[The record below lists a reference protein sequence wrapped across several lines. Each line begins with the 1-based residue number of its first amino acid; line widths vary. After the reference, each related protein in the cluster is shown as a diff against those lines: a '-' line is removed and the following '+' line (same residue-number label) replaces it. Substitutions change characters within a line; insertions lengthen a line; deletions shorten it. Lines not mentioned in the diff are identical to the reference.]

1 MTDPTVSLDKRLNAY
16 RPDRAD
22 ESLRGLVQAE
32 RFVPG
37 KPMRIADPM
46 VDVRFEPRG
55 DAPITT
61 QFLYG
66 DDVLVF
72 DDDNGWCWIQNERD
86 GYVGYVVDTSLDR
99 RTGDPT
105 HIVIAPRT
113 FVYPGSDLKFP
124 RTKALS
130 MGSLVTIT
138 GGEERRGTLYAMLP
152 SGEAIIAKHLVP
164 IDEVAEDHVAVA
176 ETLLHTPYLWGGVSG
191 FGIDCSG
198 LVQLALLMTGQGVLR
213 DSDMQAASIGEA
225 IEPDPDYH
233 NLRRGDFVFWKGH
246 AAMMASHSTLLH
258 ASGHTMSVTL
268 EPLRDAIERIA
279 YLYGKPTAVRRL
291 T

>member
-1 MTDPTVSLDKRLNAY
+1 LKAEIPTLDKRLNAL
-16 RPDRAD
+16 RPDLAD
-22 ESLRGLVQAE
+22 ERLRDMVEAE
-32 RFVPG
+32 RFVEG
-37 KPMRIADPM
+37 KLMRITDPV
-46 VDVRFEPRG
+46 VDVRSEPRG
-55 DAPITT
+55 DAGIAT

-72 DDDNGWCWIQNERD
+72 EDDNGWCWVQNERD
-86 GYVGYVVDTSLDR
+86 GYVGYVVDTTIDR
-99 RTGDPT
+99 RVDEPT
-105 HIVIAPRT
+105 HIIIAPRT
-113 FVYPGSDLKFP
+113 FLYPGSDLKYP

-138 GGEERRGTLYAMLP
+138 GGEERRGTLYGILP

-164 IDEVAEDHVAVA
+164 IDEVTQDHVAVA
-176 ETLLHTPYLWGGVSG
+176 ETLMHTPYLWGGVSG

-198 LVQLALLMTGQGVLR
+198 LIQLSLLMTGLPVLR
-213 DSDMQAASIGEA
+213 DTDMQAASIGDL
-225 IEPDPDYH
+225 IEPDEDYH
-233 NLRRGDFVFWKGH
+233 NLQRGDFVFWKGH
-246 AAMMASHSTLLH
+246 VAMMASHSMLLH

-291 T
+291 

>member
-1 MTDPTVSLDKRLNAY
+1 LKAETVNLDKRLNAF
-16 RPDRAD
+16 RPDLAD
-22 ESLRGLVQAE
+22 ESLRGLVEAE
-32 RFVPG
+32 RFTTG
-37 KPMRIADPM
+37 MPMRIADPV
-46 VDVRFEPRG
+46 VDVRSEPRG
-55 DAPITT
+55 DAGITT

-72 DDDNGWCWIQNERD
+72 EDDNGWCWVQNERD
-86 GYVGYVVDTSLDR
+86 GYVGYVVDTTLDL
-99 RTGDPT
+99 RTDEPT

-130 MGSLVTIT
+130 MGSLVTVT
-138 GGEERRGTLYAMLP
+138 GGQERRGTLYAMLP

-164 IDEVAEDHVAVA
+164 IDEVTDDHVAVA
-176 ETLLHTPYLWGGVSG
+176 ETLMHTPYLWGGVSG

-198 LVQLALLMTGQGVLR
+198 LIQLSLLMTGQGVLR
-213 DSDMQAASIGEA
+213 DSDMQAASIGEL
-225 IEPDPDYH
+225 IEPDKDYH
-233 NLRRGDFVFWKGH
+233 NLQRGDFLFWTGH
-246 AAMMASHSTLLH
+246 AAMMASHSMVLH

-268 EPLRDAIERIA
+268 EPLREAIERIA

-291 T
+291 

>member
-1 MTDPTVSLDKRLNAY
+1 LNIETAALDKRLNAF
-16 RPDRAD
+16 RRDIAD
-22 ESLRGLVQAE
+22 VSLRGLVEAE
-32 RFVPG
+32 RFVEG
-37 KPMRIADPM
+37 KPMRVADPV
-46 VDVRFEPRG
+46 VDVRSEPRG
-55 DAPITT
+55 DASITT
-61 QFLYG
+61 QFLHG

-72 DDDNGWCWIQNERD
+72 EDDNGWCWVQNERD
-86 GYVGYVVDTSLDR
+86 GYVGYVVDTTLGER
-99 RTGDPT
+99 AQDPT

-124 RTKALS
+124 HTRALS
-130 MGSLVTIT
+130 MGSLVTIV
-138 GGEERRGTLYAMLP
+138 GGEERRGTLYGMLP
-152 SGEAIIAKHLVP
+152 SGEAMIAKHLVE

-198 LVQLALLMTGQGVLR
+198 LVQLCLLMTGQGVLR
-213 DSDMQAASIGEA
+213 DSDMQAASIGEL
-225 IEPDPDYH
+225 IEPEGDYS
-233 NLRRGDFVFWKGH
+233 NLQRGDFVFWKGH
-246 AAMMASHSTLLH
+246 AAMMASHSMLIH

-291 T
+291 

>member
-1 MTDPTVSLDKRLNAY
+1 MNAETVNLDKRLHAF
-16 RPDRAD
+16 RPDLAD
-22 ESLRGLVQAE
+22 ESLRGLVEAE
-32 RFVPG
+32 RFTTG
-37 KPMRIADPM
+37 MPMRIADPV
-46 VDVRFEPRG
+46 VDVRSQPRG
-55 DAPITT
+55 DAGITT

-72 DDDNGWCWIQNERD
+72 EDDNGWCWVQNERD
-86 GYVGYVVDTSLDR
+86 GYVGYVVDTTLDL
-99 RTGDPT
+99 RTDEPT

-130 MGSLVTIT
+130 MGSLVTVT
-138 GGEERRGTLYAMLP
+138 GGQERRGTLYAMLP

-164 IDEVAEDHVAVA
+164 IDEVTDDHVAVA
-176 ETLLHTPYLWGGVSG
+176 ETLMHTPYLWGGVSG

-198 LVQLALLMTGQGVLR
+198 LIQLSLLMTGQGVLR
-213 DSDMQAASIGEA
+213 DSDMQAASIGEL
-225 IEPDPDYH
+225 IEPDKDYH
-233 NLRRGDFVFWKGH
+233 NLQRGDFLFWTGH
-246 AAMMASHSTLLH
+246 AAMMASHSMVLH

-268 EPLRDAIERIA
+268 EPLRETIERIA

-291 T
+291 

>member
-1 MTDPTVSLDKRLNAY
+1 LNAETVNLDKRLHAF
-16 RPDRAD
+16 RPDLAD
-22 ESLRGLVQAE
+22 ESLRGLVEAE
-32 RFVPG
+32 RFTTG
-37 KPMRIADPM
+37 MPMRIADPV
-46 VDVRFEPRG
+46 VDVRSQPRG
-55 DAPITT
+55 DAGITT

-72 DDDNGWCWIQNERD
+72 EDDNGWCWVQNERD
-86 GYVGYVVDTSLDR
+86 GYVGYVVDTTLDL
-99 RTGDPT
+99 RTDEPT

-130 MGSLVTIT
+130 MGSLVTVT
-138 GGEERRGTLYAMLP
+138 GGQERRGTLYAMLP

-164 IDEVAEDHVAVA
+164 IDEVTDDHVAVA
-176 ETLLHTPYLWGGVSG
+176 ETLMHTPYLWGGVSG

-198 LVQLALLMTGQGVLR
+198 LIQLSLLMTGQGVLR
-213 DSDMQAASIGEA
+213 DSDMQAASIGEL
-225 IEPDPDYH
+225 IEPDKDYH
-233 NLRRGDFVFWKGH
+233 NLQRGDFLFWTGH
-246 AAMMASHSTLLH
+246 AAMMASHSMVLH

-268 EPLRDAIERIA
+268 EPLRETIERIA

-291 T
+291 

>member
-1 MTDPTVSLDKRLNAY
+1 MKAETVNLDKRLNAF
-16 RPDRAD
+16 RPDLAD
-22 ESLRGLVQAE
+22 ESLRGLVEAE
-32 RFVPG
+32 RFTAG
-37 KPMRIADPM
+37 MPMRIADPV
-46 VDVRFEPRG
+46 VDVRSEPRG
-55 DAPITT
+55 DAGITT

-72 DDDNGWCWIQNERD
+72 EDDNGWCWVQNERD
-86 GYVGYVVDTSLDR
+86 GYVGYVVDTTLDL
-99 RTGDPT
+99 RTHEPT

-130 MGSLVTIT
+130 MGSLVTVT
-138 GGEERRGTLYAMLP
+138 GGQERRGTLYAMLP

-164 IDEVAEDHVAVA
+164 IDEVTDDHVAVA
-176 ETLLHTPYLWGGVSG
+176 ETLMHTPYLWGGVSG

-198 LVQLALLMTGQGVLR
+198 LIQLSLLMTGQGVLR
-213 DSDMQAASIGEA
+213 DLDMQAASIGEL
-225 IEPDPDYH
+225 IEPDKDYH
-233 NLRRGDFVFWKGH
+233 NLQRGDFLFWTGH
-246 AAMMASHSTLLH
+246 AAMMASHSMVLH

-268 EPLRDAIERIA
+268 EPLREAIERIA

-291 T
+291 

>member
-1 MTDPTVSLDKRLNAY
+1 LKAETVNLDKRLNAF
-16 RPDRAD
+16 RPDLAD
-22 ESLRGLVQAE
+22 ESLRGLVEAE
-32 RFVPG
+32 RFTTG
-37 KPMRIADPM
+37 MPMRIADPV
-46 VDVRFEPRG
+46 VDVRSEPRG
-55 DAPITT
+55 DAGITT

-72 DDDNGWCWIQNERD
+72 EDDNGWCWVQNERD
-86 GYVGYVVDTSLDR
+86 GYVGYVVDTTLDL
-99 RTGDPT
+99 RTHEPT

-130 MGSLVTIT
+130 MGSLVAVT
-138 GGEERRGTLYAMLP
+138 GGQERRSTLYAMLP

-164 IDEVAEDHVAVA
+164 IDEVTDDHVAVA
-176 ETLLHTPYLWGGVSG
+176 ETLMHTPYLWGGVSG

-198 LVQLALLMTGQGVLR
+198 LIQLSLLMTGQGVLR
-213 DSDMQAASIGEA
+213 DSDMQAASIGEL
-225 IEPDPDYH
+225 IEPDKDYH
-233 NLRRGDFVFWKGH
+233 NLQRGDFLFWTGH
-246 AAMMASHSTLLH
+246 AAMMASHSMVLH

-268 EPLRDAIERIA
+268 EPLREAIERIA

-291 T
+291 